1 MLRKARYKTLLLAL
15 LIWAAPNLL
24 AQPGKDNSVLVI
36 GDFNPNLINAQ
47 KVFFTKS
54 GAIDFFSKT
63 ALENVEAKN
72 NQTVSF
78 LKTEKG
84 DLSFGVLMK
93 SFKFKN
99 ALMEEH
105 FNENYIESDKY
116 PKAKFK
122 GKITNLSE
130 INFDKNGSYKANIE
144 GELTLHSVTNKVNTT
159 ANLIIDGDEVNA
171 TSTFMAKPADY
182 DIIIPAI
189 VREKIAKEITVNV
202 NIDYK
207 LYKK

>member
-1 MLRKARYKTLLLAL
+1 M
-15 LIWAAPNLL
+15 IFISSSI
-24 AQPGKDNSVLVI
+24 D
-36 GDFNPNLINAQ
+36 AQ
-47 KVFFTKS
+47 KIFYTKS

-78 LKTEKG
+78 LKTETG

-93 SFKFKN
+93 SFTFKN

-122 GKITNLSE
+122 GKITNLSD
-130 INFDKNGSYKANIE
+130 IDFNKNGTYKANVE
-144 GELTLHSVTNKVNTT
+144 GKLTLHGVTNNIITT
-159 ANLIIDGDEVNA
+159 ADLVIEGDNVTA

-182 DIIIPAI
+182 KVIIPAI
-189 VREKIAKEITVNV
+189 VREKIAKEMTVNV

>member
-1 MLRKARYKTLLLAL
+1 MIISL
-15 LIWAAPNLL
+15 
-24 AQPGKDNSVLVI
+24 GSVV
-36 GDFNPNLINAQ
+36 NAQ

-105 FNENYIESDKY
+105 FNENYIESDKF

-130 INFDKNGSYKANIE
+130 IDFDKNGNYKANIE
-144 GELTLHSVTNKVNTT
+144 GELSMHGVTNKISTN
-159 ANLIIDGDEVNA
+159 ANLIIEGDKIKA
-171 TSTFMAKPADY
+171 TSTFKAKPADY
-182 DIIIPAI
+182 KIIIPAI

>member
-1 MLRKARYKTLLLAL
+1 MKKYFFI
-15 LIWAAPNLL
+15 LITIVAI
-24 AQPGKDNSVLVI
+24 SST
-36 GDFNPNLINAQ
+36 INAQ
-47 KVFFTKS
+47 KVFYTKS
-54 GAIDFFSKT
+54 GMIDFFSKT
-63 ALENVEAKN
+63 TLENVEAIN

-84 DLSFGVLMK
+84 ELSFGVLMK

-105 FNENYIESDKY
+105 FNENYIESDKF

-122 GKITNLSE
+122 GKITNLSG
-130 INFDKNGSYKANIE
+130 IGFDKNGTYKANIE
-144 GELTLHSVTNKVNTT
+144 GELTLHGVTNIVSTT
-159 ANLIIDGDEVNA
+159 ANLIIDSDKIKA
-171 TSTFMAKPADY
+171 TSTFMVKPADY
-182 DIIIPAI
+182 GIIIPNI
-189 VREKIAKEITVNV
+189 VRHKIAKEITVNV